1 MKERIFKS
9 KWMRKQEKVFQS
21 NWIKERKNKYNKIL
35 YPESVEQELTELFEA
50 DRPKSME

>member
-1 MKERIFKS
+1 
-9 KWMRKQEKVFQS
+9 MRKQEKVFQS